1 MVLCFCGKMAIV
13 RTAWTDKNP
22 GRRFWGFPT
31 EVRKYFFF
39 GFQHKSPITCYDLL
53 LFLKFW
59 RDPNVDLLGGL
70 MVQFV
75 NVQKLLYL
83 GCWGQS
89 TNWSHKTQDSSVTCY
104 VVGCCSCLFWFI
116 RSRLK
121 CKGLGGFYAIYW
133 SVMVWVVF

>member
-22 GRRFWGFPT
+22 GRRFWGCPT
-31 EVRKYFFF
+31 EIGKCFFFF

-53 LFLKFW
+53 L
-59 RDPNVDLLGGL
+59 DPNVDLLGGL

-83 GCWGQS
+83 VNQQIEV
-89 TNWSHKTQDSSVTCY
+89 TKHKTQVLPLMQFG
-104 VVGCCSCLFWFI
+104 VVRVCS
-116 RSRLK
+116 
-121 CKGLGGFYAIYW
+121 GL
-133 SVMVWVVF
+133 